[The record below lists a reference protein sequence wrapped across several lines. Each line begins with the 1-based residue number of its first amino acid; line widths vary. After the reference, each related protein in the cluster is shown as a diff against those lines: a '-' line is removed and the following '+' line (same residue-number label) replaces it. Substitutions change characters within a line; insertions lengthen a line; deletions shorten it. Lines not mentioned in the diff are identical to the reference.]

1 MSNRGY
7 VGLVGPRNFDGCIV
21 TRHIRFLAEVLM
33 MYSTWTPVA
42 QQLGG
47 LCKDGL
53 FETSADGL
61 RYAVTAIATKAGA
74 RSLLPSAKDGK
85 TD

>member
-1 MSNRGY
+1 
-7 VGLVGPRNFDGCIV
+7 
-21 TRHIRFLAEVLM
+21 
-33 MYSTWTPVA
+33 MYSTWTAVA
-42 QQLGG
+42 QQHGG
-47 LCKDGL
+47 LCKGGL